1 CGCRRMALRFGTG
14 ALDREQRLCV
24 DLPMLL
30 IPYLSVNVVMT
41 TLSHG
46 HPLGGTGMAIVA
58 MGNSPFFWS
67 FFIAGYWAAFRD
79 GIDRRSPLLETA
91 SIAWILLPTG
101 FVAVGILLPTVNF

>member
-1 CGCRRMALRFGTG
+1 MALRFGTG

-24 DLPMLL
+24 ALPMLL

-41 TLSHG
+41 TLSYG
-46 HPLGGTGMAIVA
+46 HPLEGTGMAIVA
-58 MGNSPFFWS
+58 MKTWMGNSPFFWS

-79 GIDRRSPLLETA
+79 GIDRTSPLPETA
-91 SIAWILLPTG
+91 SIAWILLPAG